1 MIKKTLENPKI
12 PLNLTKN
19 IMRKI
24 TKTEPIVPSARK
36 PFVPWLTTAATCV
49 VAIIT
54 LGFVSNINAENP
66 DTDQQ
71 LLSTEIDQMH
81 RIENYPQWHLPKE
94 AKMRLGKGW
103 MRNIQFS
110 PDGTQLVVGS
120 TMGIWIYDVETGN
133 EISLLPNM
141 LGAVAYSPDGR
152 FIASGGED
160 PISSL
165 GGTTLEKGVVL
176 WNIAKKSEVQV
187 NETLPAASSLRFS
200 NDSKTVIFLSKSRD
214 TIYRISVETGETTT
228 TKMEERT
235 GPIHLENYALTENKI
250 AIGSDE
256 GRIQI
261 WDTNTG
267 NQLSTLREFGKEFH
281 LRDYYME
288 EYYTTNRAL
297 TLKFSPD
304 GTHLATGNLDTTVQL
319 WDTNT
324 TEETILL
331 QKPIEGNI
339 WSVTNE
345 DGKEVIKNPLKN
357 ERNGRPI
364 VLAFS
369 PDGTQLA
376 CGSEDSTVK
385 LWDAHTGELI
395 ATFTGHH
402 GFVNTLSFSPD
413 GTALACGGTDGTI
426 QFWDI
431 KNRKPMQNQIAGH
444 LWMTTASMSNDGS
457 KLVSVSDNG
466 IISVWNL
473 NELQKTTSVTKAT
486 LEERLYWW
494 TWRYIV
500 LSPDGTI
507 LANRGMQTN
516 PFKPNYK
523 ADVLRLTDVN
533 TGQEIKSFARSYGS
547 VFSPDGTTL
556 AEGGHYIHLQN
567 IETGKQRK
575 ITTSEHDEDSDNK
588 PYIRTVS
595 FSPDGKM
602 IVSGT
607 SGGHVQLWE
616 TETGTELSSFFDE
629 LLREDENREL
639 IQHFAF
645 SSDSS
650 LIAVSSTKRIRII
663 GRAKQPHFKEL
674 RFTEQEDGET
684 FIFSPDNKILIVG
697 CWGGKIGL
705 WDVATGNKLTTLDGH
720 TVAVEKLLFSQ
731 DNKTL
736 ITVGGGFILFWDWD
750 KIRKRTRE
758 ADQEP
763 ASDIDISS
771 KEQTKETVLQF
782 VEHSP
787 NKPKISNHIL
797 TKGEVYLANEW
808 YDEALE
814 QFTKNL
820 SAADYNPEKTV
831 TTLPSFH
838 RQLFA
843 RIGKIGKNVQDK
855 DGFTEMVSKI
865 IDVFPNN
872 HSIQL
877 NAHLLLAKFYHDN
890 DMNEKTDAQ
899 IQKID
904 TLKRNLTTERLNH
917 QLNAN
922 LSLATYYRDTGMH
935 DNADTYLTRIDDLIV
950 ELDPNSTSSLKL
962 QIDANFSLAEYYR
975 ENGEPGKADA
985 HIQKTCFVT
994 EDAWMVLGPFDNA
1007 GGIGFDTAYIPEN
1020 ITEID
1025 LTTTHDG
1032 QIGPV
1037 RWKKL
1042 SDRKLNGYIHLGE
1055 RDVNWQVFYAF
1066 ATVTSPDEREVQLRF
1081 DSDDQGK
1088 IWLNGREAFT
1098 HTKTYAVRLDTY
1110 VIPVTLKQGRN
1121 SILVKACNEE
1131 GACTFILRI
1140 TDTDGTPFSDLKY

>member
-1 MIKKTLENPKI
+1 MIKKTVENPKI
-12 PLNLTKN
+12 SPSLTKN
-19 IMRKI
+19 TMRKI
-24 TKTEPIVPSARK
+24 TKTEPIMPSASK

-49 VAIIT
+49 MALIM
-54 LGFVSNINAENP
+54 LGFASNINAENP
-66 DTDQQ
+66 ATEQQ
-71 LLSTEIDQMH
+71 LLSAEKDEMH

-110 PDGTQLVVGS
+110 PDGTQLAVGS
-120 TMGIWIYDVETGN
+120 SMGIWIYDVETGN

-141 LGAVAYSPDGR
+141 RGVVAYSPDGR

-165 GGTTLEKGVVL
+165 GGTSLEHNVAL
-176 WNIAKKSEVQV
+176 WNIANMTKVPIKD
-187 NETLPAASSLRFS
+187 TLPAASILRFS
-200 NDSKTVIFLSKSRD
+200 NDSKTLIFLNKSRD
-214 TIYRISVETGETTT
+214 TMYRVSVETGETTT
-228 TKMEERT
+228 TKMEERV
-235 GPIHLENYALTENKI
+235 GHIHLENYALTEDKI

-256 GRIQI
+256 GKIQI

-267 NQLSTLREFGKEFH
+267 NQLSTLRKFGKEFRM
-281 LRDYYME
+281 RDHYI
-288 EYYTTNRAL
+288 EYYDTTNRAL
-297 TLKFSPD
+297 VLKFSPD
-304 GTHLATGNLDTTVQL
+304 GTRLATGNLDTTVQL
-319 WDTNT
+319 WDTTT
-324 TEETILL
+324 TEESILL

-376 CGSEDSTVK
+376 CGSEDSTIK

-402 GFVNTLSFSPD
+402 SFVDTLAFSPD
-413 GTALACGGTDGTI
+413 GNTLASGGSDGTI
-426 QFWDI
+426 QFWDL

-444 LWMTTASMSNDGS
+444 LWMRTAAMSNDGS
-457 KLVSVSDNG
+457 KLVSVTDNG

-473 NELQKTTSVTKAT
+473 KNFQKTTSVTKAT
-486 LEERLYWW
+486 LEERLLWG
-494 TWRYIV
+494 TWRNLL
-500 LSPDGTI
+500 LSPDATI
-507 LANRGMQTN
+507 LANWGFQSN
-516 PFKPNYK
+516 PLKPNYK
-523 ADVLRLTDVN
+523 ADVIRLTDVN
-533 TGQEIKSFARSYGS
+533 TGQELKSFPGGYGE
-547 VFSPDGTTL
+547 VFSPDGKIL
-556 AEGGHYIHLQN
+556 AEESGQNIHLLN
-567 IETGKQRK
+567 IETGEQRK
-575 ITTSEHDEDSDNK
+575 IITSEHDENAKNK
-588 PYIRTVS
+588 PFIRTVK

-616 TETGTELSSFFDE
+616 TETGTELSSFFHE
-629 LLREDENREL
+629 LLPGDENREP

-645 SSDSS
+645 SSDGS
-650 LIAVSSTKRIRII
+650 LIAVSSTEGIRII
-663 GRAKQPHFKEL
+663 GRAKQPHFKEI
-674 RFTEQEDGET
+674 RFIEEENGET
-684 FIFSPDNKILIVG
+684 FIFSPDNTILIIG
-697 CWGGKIGL
+697 CWGGKIRL
-705 WDVATGNKLTTLDGH
+705 LDVATGNKLTTLDGH
-720 TVAVEKLLFSQ
+720 TVTVDKLLFSS
-731 DNKTL
+731 DNNTL
-736 ITVGGGFILFWDWD
+736 ISVGGGIILFWDWD
-750 KIRKRTRE
+750 KIRNRTRE
-758 ADQEP
+758 ADQ
-763 ASDIDISS
+763 
-771 KEQTKETVLQF
+771 KQTKENVLQF

-787 NKPKISNHIL
+787 NKPKISDHIL

-855 DGFTEMVSKI
+855 GGFTEMVSNI
-865 IDVFPNN
+865 IDSFPNN

-890 DMNEKTDAQ
+890 DMNEKTDAHIQ
-899 IQKID
+899 IID
-904 TLKRNLTTERLNH
+904 TLKRDLMTERLNH

-975 ENGEPGKADA
+975 ENGEPEKADA

-994 EDAWMVLGPFDNA
+994 EDAWMVLGPFDNT

-1032 QIGPV
+1032 QVGPV

-1042 SDRKLNGYIHLGE
+1042 SDRTLNGYIHLGE

-1066 ATVTSPDEREVQLRF
+1066 ATVISPDEREVQLRF

-1088 IWLNGREAFT
+1088 LWLNGKEAFT

-1121 SILVKACNEE
+1121 RILVKVCNEE

-1140 TDTDGTPFSDLKY
+1140 TDTDGTPILDLKYE

>member
-1 MIKKTLENPKI
+1 MIGSNRL
-12 PLNLTKN
+12 
-19 IMRKI
+19 
-24 TKTEPIVPSARK
+24 V
-36 PFVPWLTTAATCV
+36 ATCV
-49 VAIIT
+49 IALIT
-54 LGFVSNINAENP
+54 LGFGYNTYSEKP
-66 DTDQQ
+66 DTEQQ
-71 LLSTEIDQMH
+71 LLSTEKGEMH

-103 MRNIQFS
+103 IRNIQFS
-110 PDGTQLVVGS
+110 PDGTQLAVGS
-120 TMGIWIYDVETGN
+120 SMGIWIYDVQTGN
-133 EISLLPNM
+133 EISLIPSM
-141 LGAVAYSPDGR
+141 RGTVTYSPDGR

-160 PISSL
+160 PLSSL
-165 GGTTLEKGVVL
+165 GGTSLENGVVL
-176 WNIAKKSEVQV
+176 WNIVKKSEVPV
-187 NETLPAASSLRFS
+187 KETLPAASILRFS
-200 NDSKTVIFLSKSRD
+200 NDSKTLIFLSKSRD
-214 TIYRISVETGETTT
+214 TMYRVSVETGETTT
-228 TKMEERT
+228 TKMEERA
-235 GPIHLENYALTENKI
+235 GHIHLENYALTEDKI
-250 AIGSDE
+250 AIGSDD
-256 GRIQI
+256 GKIQI
-261 WDTNTG
+261 WDTTTG
-267 NQLSTLREFGKEFH
+267 NQLSTLREFVKKFH

-339 WSVTNE
+339 WSVTDEN
-345 DGKEVIKNPLKN
+345 GREVIKNPLKN

-364 VLAFS
+364 ALAFS
-369 PDGTQLA
+369 PDGTHIA
-376 CGSEDSTVK
+376 CGSEDSTIK
-385 LWDAHTGELI
+385 LWNAHTGELI

-402 GFVNTLSFSPD
+402 GFVNTLAFSPD
-413 GTALACGGTDGTI
+413 GNTLAGGGTDGTI

-444 LWMTTASMSNDGS
+444 LWMRTASMSNDGS

-473 NELQKTTSVTKAT
+473 KEFQKTTSVTKAT

-494 TWRYIV
+494 TWRYLV

-533 TGQEIKSFARSYGS
+533 TGQELKTFTRGYGR
-547 VFSPDGTTL
+547 VFSPDGKTL
-556 AEGGHYIHLQN
+556 ADGGYQIELLN
-567 IETGKQRK
+567 VETGEQRK
-575 ITTSEHDEDSDNK
+575 IITSEHDEDSVNK
-588 PYIRTVS
+588 PYIRTVK

-616 TETGTELSSFFDE
+616 TETGSELSSFFDE
-629 LLREDENREL
+629 FMRGDENRES
-639 IQHFAF
+639 IGHFAF
-645 SSDSS
+645 SSDGS
-650 LIAVSSTKRIRII
+650 LIAVSSRKRIRII

-674 RFTEQEDGET
+674 RFNEEENGET
-684 FIFSPDNKILIVG
+684 FIFSPDNTILIIG

-720 TVAVEKLLFSQ
+720 TVTVDKLLFTQ

-736 ITVGGGFILFWDWD
+736 MSVGGGFILFWDWD
-750 KIRKRTRE
+750 KIHKRTRGE
-758 ADQEP
+758 DQEP
-763 ASDIDISS
+763 ASDIDLSS
-771 KEQTKETVLQF
+771 KEQTKENVLQF

-787 NKPKISNHIL
+787 NKPKISDHIL

-843 RIGKIGKNVQDK
+843 RIAKIGKNVQDK
-855 DGFTEMVSKI
+855 EGFTEMVRKI
-865 IDVFPNN
+865 IDAYPNN
-872 HSIQL
+872 RSIQL
-877 NAHLLLAKFYHDN
+877 HAHLLLAKFYHDN
-890 DMNEKTDAQ
+890 LMNAEADVHIQ
-899 IQKID
+899 IID
-904 TLKRNLTTERLNH
+904 TLKRNLMTERLNL
-917 QLNAN
+917 QLNAY

-935 DNADTYLTRIDDLIV
+935 DNADTYIKRTDDLIV
-950 ELDPNSTSSLKL
+950 ELDPNDTSSLKL
-962 QIDANFSLAEYYR
+962 QIDTNFSLAEYYR
-975 ENGEPGKADA
+975 QNGEHEKADA
-985 HIQKTCFVT
+985 HIRKTCFVT
-994 EDAWMVLGPFDNA
+994 EDAWMVLGPFENG
-1007 GGIGFDTAYIPEN
+1007 GGIGFDTAYIPED
-1020 ITEID
+1020 ITKID

-1032 QIGPV
+1032 QVGPV

-1042 SDRKLNGYIHLGE
+1042 SDRKTNGYIHLGE
-1055 RDVNWQVFYAF
+1055 RNVNWQVFYVF

-1088 IWLNGREAFT
+1088 LWLNGKESFT

-1110 VIPVTLKQGRN
+1110 VIPVTLKQGKN
-1121 SILVKACNEE
+1121 SILVKVCNEE

-1140 TDTDGTPFSDLKY
+1140 TDTDGTPISDLKYE